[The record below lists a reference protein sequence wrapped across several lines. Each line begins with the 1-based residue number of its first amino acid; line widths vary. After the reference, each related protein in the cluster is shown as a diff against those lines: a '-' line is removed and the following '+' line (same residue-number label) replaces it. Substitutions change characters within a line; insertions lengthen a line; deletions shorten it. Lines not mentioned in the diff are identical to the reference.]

1 MSSEES
7 EVSTRGYSPSR
18 RRFLALI
25 SYLLGAIAAGLV
37 AIPIVGAY
45 LSPLLAAPPGQW
57 RRVGKVSDFPVGNFV
72 EVTFLN
78 ASPVKWP
85 VTWSGVT
92 EKQAAWLRRDPNDH
106 FVALSIYCQHLGCP
120 VRWEAG
126 SQLFFCPCHGGVYY
140 ASGEVAAGPPE
151 RGLPPY
157 KWRVRNG
164 QVEIFTPRIPYP

>member
-18 RRFLALI
+18 RRFLELI

-72 EVTFLN
+72 EATFLN
-78 ASPVKWP
+78 ASPVP
-85 VTWSGVT
+85 WSGVT
-92 EKQAAWLRRDPNDH
+92 AKQAVWLRR
-106 FVALSIYCQHLGCP
+106 A
-120 VRWEAG
+120 
-126 SQLFFCPCHGGVYY
+126 
-140 ASGEVAAGPPE
+140 ASGAASAKSPIS
-151 RGLPPY
+151 RWAILS
-157 KWRVRNG
+157 RRR
-164 QVEIFTPRIPYP
+164 FSTPRRCRGPA